1 MRIPFFRFT
10 YQSRMLTST
19 AAVLLLVIAL
29 IHGWPAPTETTEE
42 GAFRARSPNRVTLR
56 DIQPTAQSR
65 ERTPSPPAPLPPVVV
80 PNDVLV
86 PEAIEFGD
94 ATLRI
99 ENPDDDAE
107 HREGVDQAMVAQQPE
122 TDARLLRNV
131 QPNYP
136 SAARDNDVR
145 ARIEIEVQIS
155 EKGQVQNA
163 MIRKR
168 WRLAQDGTSRPVVE
182 LGYGLEE
189 AALAAA
195 QSSLFRPA
203 RSSGR
208 AVATHKTI
216 TFTFGIH

>member
-1 MRIPFFRFT
+1 MSIPSFRFG
-10 YQSRMLTST
+10 YRSRVMTSLVG
-19 AAVLLLVIAL
+19 VLVLVIAL
-29 IHGWPAPTETTEE
+29 VRWWPAPTTTTDE
-42 GAFRARSPNRVTLR
+42 GIFRSHSPVRVELR

-65 ERTPSPPAPLPPVVV
+65 ERTPAPPAPLPPVVV

-86 PEAIEFGD
+86 DEAIEFGD
-94 ATLRI
+94 ANLRI
-99 ENPDDDAE
+99 ENPEEDAH
-107 HREGVDQAMVAQQPE
+107 HREGADQSMVAQQPD

-136 SAARDNDVR
+136 SAARDNDIR

-155 EKGQVQNA
+155 EKGQVQDA

-168 WRLAQDGTSRPVVE
+168 WRLARDGTTRPVVE

-195 QSSLFRPA
+195 RSSLFRPA
-203 RSSGR
+203 RSSGQ

-216 TFTFGIH
+216 TFTFGIQ